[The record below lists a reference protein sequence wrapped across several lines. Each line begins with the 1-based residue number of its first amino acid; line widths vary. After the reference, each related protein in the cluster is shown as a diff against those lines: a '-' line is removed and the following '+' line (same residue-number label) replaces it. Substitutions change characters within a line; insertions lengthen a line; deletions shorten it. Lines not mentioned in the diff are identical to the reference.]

1 MWETRTPVH
10 ARGVRGGAARTGLRF
25 LSDVPGLAAG
35 SKRYQLKRQRT
46 MEKGRSPAAV
56 TVSLHRMRPTMCSR
70 VPQKDD
76 AGGDSAPADEPTSEP
91 PCDDTR
97 APCGPSMELGWLWCL
112 LAWRGVCALDELL
125 RRRAE
130 LRCCLMLLDVLLES
144 RSEPAGMESL
154 ALNELNDASC
164 DPQEDSESELCA
176 SALSDSCVGH
186 SVDGLALDMDS
197 HRLCVRRVE
206 LSR

>member
-1 MWETRTPVH
+1 
-10 ARGVRGGAARTGLRF
+10 
-25 LSDVPGLAAG
+25 
-35 SKRYQLKRQRT
+35 LKRQRT

-76 AGGDSAPADEPTSEP
+76 AGGDSGGVDEPTSEP
-91 PCDDTR
+91 ACDVVRDGCR
-97 APCGPSMELGWLWCL
+97 PGPSMELGWLWGL
-112 LAWRGVCALDELL
+112 LAWRGVCVLDELL

-130 LRCCLMLLDVLLES
+130 LRCCLILLEVLLES
-144 RSEPAGMESL
+144 RSEPASMESL
-154 ALNELNDASC
+154 ALNELNDATC
-164 DPQEDSESELCA
+164 DPHEDSDSELCA
-176 SALSDSCVGH
+176 SLSDSCVGH
-186 SVDGLALDMDS
+186 SVDRLALDIDS